1 MLGKLMKYEIK
12 ATARWFLP
20 FYVAMLFSAILN
32 KFIFINPIL
41 NNTFVQEESFIAI
54 LQGILSSLSM
64 FLYVALFFGLYVAT
78 LIVVIQRFYKSLL
91 GDEGYLMFTLPVKTW
106 QNILCKLLTSML
118 WAFASSLV
126 AFGSIF
132 ILIPGEELKQIPQ
145 AFMEA
150 VRTLGVGGIVLLFI
164 FIVLSLTTSVLE
176 IYSAISLGHL
186 FNKRR
191 LLLSFVM
198 YLGLQ
203 TVTQFTGLIIAAL
216 SMKSI
221 FTIYTSEI
229 TVGLGVQFRQMFII
243 VTIIL
248 AIFTAGY
255 FTLTN
260 YLLKKKLNL
269 E

>member
-20 FYVAMLFSAILN
+20 LYVAMLFSAILN
-32 KFIFINPIL
+32 KFIFINPIV
-41 NNTFVQEESFIAI
+41 NNTFAQEESFAAI

-78 LIVVIQRFYKSLL
+78 IIVVIQRFYKSLL

-106 QNILCKLLTSML
+106 QNIINKLLTSML
-118 WAFASSLV
+118 WALASSLV

-132 ILIPGEELKQIPQ
+132 ILIPSEELKQIPQ
-145 AFMEA
+145 AFIEMKQA
-150 VRTLGVGGIVLLFI
+150 IGSGGIIILFI
-164 FIVLSLTTSVLE
+164 FVIVALTTSVLE
-176 IYSAISLGHL
+176 IYTAISLGHL
-186 FNKRR
+186 FNKRK

-203 TVTQFTGLIIAAL
+203 TAAQFSGLLIAAL

-221 FTIYTSEI
+221 FTASMPDMTMSM
-229 TVGLGVQFRQMFII
+229 GVQFRQLFII
-243 VTIIL
+243 LTIIL
-248 AIFTAGY
+248 AFFAIGY
-255 FTLTN
+255 FFLTN
-260 YLLKKKLNL
+260 YLLKRKLNL